1 MITTEKAFVNTES
14 IPKFGVLLSHFEGD
28 SFIQEQINS
37 IFNQEAVDVKLFIRD
52 DGSSSRSFESLEK
65 FCESHARKKDICL
78 SRGQNLG
85 VIDSFLFLLREVD
98 FDAEFFALSDQD
110 DVWHPRKL
118 VSAYYSMKSID
129 SPLLYFSAQ
138 NIVDEKGAFLRTSR
152 PITELRRIN
161 AVFENIVVGCTAVMN
176 KPLHSLVAK
185 AQKPNNAT
193 MHDAW
198 LYLVASFCGRVY
210 YDPTPFIDYRQH
222 GKNLV
227 GDRSSIFKEVIS
239 RLFRQ
244 VKVDAGKRKSS
255 FLQQTVEF
263 YENFRGAIHVDS
275 LAMIEAYV
283 AGKGSMKERCRFLLV
298 YGCSSDRG
306 FWIWLIN
313 AARYLLLAR

>member
-1 MITTEKAFVNTES
+1 MSINEQAFVKSES
-14 IPKFGVLLSHFEGD
+14 IPKFGVLLSYFEGD
-28 SFIQEQINS
+28 SFIQEQIDS

-52 DGSSSRSFESLEK
+52 DGSSSRSFERLEK
-65 FCESHARKKDICL
+65 LCESHPRKKDIFL

-85 VIDSFLFLLREVD
+85 VIDSFLLLLRDVD
-98 FDAEFFALSDQD
+98 SNAEYFALSDQD

-118 VSAYYSMKSID
+118 VSAYCFMKSTD

-152 PITELRRIN
+152 PITEHRRIN
-161 AVFENIVVGCTAVMN
+161 AFFENIVVGCTAVMN
-176 KPLHSLVAK
+176 KPLHSLVTK

-198 LYLVASFCGRVY
+198 LYLVASFCGRVC
-210 YDPTPFIDYRQH
+210 YDPTPSIDYRQH

-227 GDRSSIFKEVIS
+227 GDRNSIFKEVIS
-239 RLFRQ
+239 RLVRQ
-244 VKVDAGKRKSS
+244 VKVDDGKKKSS
-255 FLQQTVEF
+255 FLLQSVEF
-263 YENFRGAIHVDS
+263 YEHFRGAIHIDS

-283 AGKGSMKERCRFLLV
+283 AGKGNVKDRFRFLLL

-313 AARYLLLAR
+313 ATRYLLLAR